1 MSAIRLLIAVS
12 VLLLFPLAAFSQE
25 SSPREYLIGFHH
37 PTAAGE
43 KARALNKQNKLKKTM
58 KHLPVISA
66 VLDEADAEA
75 LRRDPRV
82 AYVAENLWV
91 QAIDV
96 IPGAEYDTAWGVSLI
111 GARQAHEAGYQG
123 QEARIAVLDTG
134 IDYRHP
140 DLSLPFAGGYDFVFD
155 DDDPMDDSSSQH
167 GTHTAGIIV
176 AQLNG
181 EGVVG
186 VAPQARIYG
195 VKVLDGAGFGSLEWL
210 VEGIDW
216 AIANGMDIVNM
227 SLGFDEEIGAEELAA
242 ICNACDQA
250 YAAGLLLIASAGNT
264 NGGAAYYPAACE
276 SVIAVNATDKD
287 DLFGAFSAIDP
298 RVELAAP
305 GMSIV
310 STAGNDQYISLSGTS
325 QAAPHVAATAAL
337 LLAADPTWTNE
348 QIRLRLQQSAV
359 DLGAAGRDAY
369 FGYGRVDAA
378 AALGLGA
385 PPTEPDLKRKVK
397 KNKKPKLTEL
407 KKYGLTWPE

>member
-1 MSAIRLLIAVS
+1 MRSIRLSIAALALLFVPLIAI
-12 VLLLFPLAAFSQE
+12 AQE

-37 PTAAGE
+37 PAAAGE
-43 KARALNKQNKLKKTM
+43 KERTLHKQHKLKRAM
-58 KHLPVISA
+58 MRLPVLSV
-66 VLDEADAEA
+66 VLDEAEAET

-91 QAIDV
+91 QAIDP
-96 IPGAEYDTAWGVSLI
+96 IAGAEYDTAWGVSHI
-111 GARQAHEAGYQG
+111 GARQAHEANFQG
-123 QEARIAVLDTG
+123 QDVRVAVLDTG

-140 DLSLPFAGGYDFVFD
+140 DLSLRYAGGYDFVFD
-155 DDDPMDDSSSQH
+155 DNDPMDDSSSQH
-167 GTHTAGIIV
+167 GTHAAGIIG
-176 AQLNG
+176 AKLNG

-195 VKVLDGAGFGSLEWL
+195 IKVLDGAGFGTLEWL

-216 AIANGMDIVNM
+216 AIANEMHIVNL
-227 SLGFDEEIGAEELAA
+227 SLAFDVDSPAVRD
-242 ICNACDQA
+242 ACDRA
-250 YAAGLLLIASAGNT
+250 WAAGILLVASSGNT
-264 NGGAAYYPAACE
+264 GGRAALYPAAYE

-287 DLFGAFSAIDP
+287 DLFGAFSAMDT

-310 STAGNDQYISLSGTS
+310 STARSNQYISLSGTS
-325 QAAPHVAATAAL
+325 QAAPHVAGAAAL
-337 LLAADPTWTNE
+337 LLAANSTWTNE

-359 DLGAAGRDAY
+359 DLGAPGRDSY
-369 FGYGRVDAA
+369 FGFGRVDAA

-397 KNKKPKLTEL
+397 KNKKPKLSDL
-407 KKYGLTWPE
+407 KKYGLALPE

>member
-12 VLLLFPLAAFSQE
+12 VLLLFPLTAFSQE

-96 IPGAEYDTAWGVSLI
+96 IPGAEYDTAWGVSQI
-111 GARQAHEAGYQG
+111 GARQAHEAGFQG
-123 QEARIAVLDTG
+123 QNVRIAVLDTG
-134 IDYRHP
+134 INYNHP
-140 DLSLPFAGGYDFVFD
+140 DLNPSYAGGYDFVFD
-155 DDDPMDDSSSQH
+155 DNDPMDDSSSQH
-167 GTHTAGIIV
+167 GTHAAGIIV

-186 VAPQARIYG
+186 VAPQAQIYG
-195 VKVLDGAGFGSLEWL
+195 VKVLDGAGFGSLEGL
-210 VEGIDW
+210 VQGIDW
-216 AIANGMDIVNM
+216 AIANEIHIVNL
-227 SLGFDEEIGAEELAA
+227 SLAFDENSPAVRDV
-242 ICNACDQA
+242 CDRA
-250 YAAGLLLIASAGNT
+250 WAAGLLLVASSGNT
-264 NGGAAYYPAACE
+264 GGGAALYPAAYE

>member
-1 MSAIRLLIAVS
+1 MRSIRLSIAVLALLFVPLIA
-12 VLLLFPLAAFSQE
+12 FAQE
-25 SSPREYLIGFHH
+25 LSLREYLIGFHH
-37 PTAAGE
+37 PAAAGE
-43 KARALNKQNKLKKTM
+43 KARALQTQHKLKKAM
-58 KHLPVISA
+58 KRLPVISA
-66 VLDEADAEA
+66 LLDEAEA
-75 LRRDPRV
+75 DTLRRDPRV

-96 IPGAEYDTAWGVSLI
+96 IPGAEYDTAWGVSHI

-123 QEARIAVLDTG
+123 QDVRVAVLDTG

-140 DLSLPFAGGYDFVFD
+140 DLSLRYAGGYDFVFD

-167 GTHTAGIIV
+167 GTHAAGIIV

-210 VEGIDW
+210 IEGIDW
-216 AIANGMDIVNM
+216 AIANEMHIINL
-227 SLGFDEEIGAEELAA
+227 SLAFDENSLAVQD
-242 ICNACDQA
+242 ACDRA
-250 YAAGLLLIASAGNT
+250 WAAGLLLVASAGNT
-264 NGGAAYYPAACE
+264 GGGAALYPATYE

-287 DLFGAFSAIDP
+287 DLLGAFSAMDTRI
-298 RVELAAP
+298 ELAAP

-310 STAGNDQYISLSGTS
+310 STSRNNQYISLSGTS
-325 QAAPHVAATAAL
+325 QAAPHVAGTAAL
-337 LLAADPTWTNE
+337 LLAADPTWSNE

-359 DLGAAGRDAY
+359 DLGATGRDAY
-369 FGYGRVDAA
+369 FGFGRVDAA
-378 AALGLGA
+378 AALNLDA

-397 KNKKPKLTEL
+397 KNKKPKLTDL